1 MKWVTNSSGRGG
13 RIYAGTC
20 VRDRGQRIGVKEFH
34 EQLWRCRDFELQ
46 HLWQRS
52 VFLTAFLVLCFT
64 AYGVLLFKLLDADG
78 FNFLGNSLAML
89 LCTVGGIFSVMWI
102 MMAKA
107 SKAWYERYERAINAF
122 CEEDRFIEPVIK
134 DCCGFKYENMQN
146 YKPPAVDSRLW
157 STKGGGYS
165 PSAINVAIG
174 QVAVVI
180 WIVLWSI
187 HAVTGFF
194 CEHMFGQMWLLPAFP
209 VALSLIFCGLFGFFV
224 CCCRWMRSGMIEETE
239 E

>member
-1 MKWVTNSSGRGG
+1 MKWVTNSPRG
-13 RIYAGTC
+13 
-20 VRDRGQRIGVKEFH
+20 VRSFADVLKRDDRQQIGVKEFH

-64 AYGVLLFKLLDADG
+64 AYGVLLFKLLDAEG
-78 FNFLGNSLAML
+78 FDFPANSLAML

-107 SKAWYERYERAINAF
+107 SKAWYERYEQAIDAF

-146 YKPPAVDSRLW
+146 YNPPAVDSRLW

-194 CEHMFGQMWLLPAFP
+194 CEATAGCSWLLPAFP
-209 VALSLIFCGLFGFFV
+209 VALSLFFCGLFGFFV
-224 CCCRWMRSGMIEETE
+224 CRRWMRSGMIKETE

>member
-1 MKWVTNSSGRGG
+1 MKWVTNSSRRGG

-78 FNFLGNSLAML
+78 FDFLANSFAIL

-107 SKAWYERYERAINAF
+107 SKAWYERYENAIVAF
-122 CEEDRFIEPVIK
+122 SEEDCFVDPVIK
-134 DCCGFKYENMQN
+134 DFCGFKYEEMEE
-146 YKPPAVDSRLW
+146 YASPAVNSRLY

-194 CEHMFGQMWLLPAFP
+194 CEPTAGCSWLLPAFP
-209 VALSLIFCGLFGFFV
+209 VALSLIFCGLFAVLV
-224 CCCRWMRSGMIEETE
+224 CCFRWMRSGIIKETE